1 MCETYFNK
9 YFIKY
14 KKKLI
19 AICRLNKII
28 RKNQRSNKYII
39 KNIDIKR
46 LRSGFTQSSV
56 YLRLIEALLYC
67 KLHEF

>member
-39 KNIDIKR
+39 KNIGIKR

>member
-56 YLRLIEALLYC
+56 YLRLIEAFGVL
-67 KLHEF
+67 